1 MSTAIAKK
9 YDALRVEF
17 INGAMTLKELADA
30 HGVNYAGLRKAASRG
45 EWMAERNSLSHK
57 VTSEATQAQTEARIS
72 ELSQFNKDDLAMAK
86 ALRGMAAAVI
96 NQAQAQKRA
105 LPLEE
110 IQRIARIAAE
120 AQKIGRL
127 ALGASTDNHELSGP
141 KQGPI
146 QVSNV
151 PIEEYRE
158 ALKEVLQDY

>member
-57 VTSEATQAQTEARIS
+57 VTSEATQAVTEARIT
-72 ELSQFNKDDLAMAK
+72 ELAEFNQDDLKMAK
-86 ALRGMAAAVI
+86 ALRGLAAQAI
-96 NQAQAQKRA
+96 NRAQAQKQNLTLDDVKKVA
-105 LPLEE
+105 S
-110 IQRIARIAAE
+110 IVSE

-127 ALGASTDNHELSGP
+127 ALGASTDNHELTGP

-151 PIEEYRE
+151 PIEDYKA

>member
-17 INGAMTLKELADA
+17 INGSMTLKELADA

-57 VTSEATQAQTEARIS
+57 VTSEATQAKTEERIS
-72 ELSQFNKDDLAMAK
+72 ELAKFNKDDLAMAK
-86 ALRGMAAAVI
+86 ALRGMAANI
-96 NQAQAQKRA
+96 IKQAQDQKRA

-127 ALGASTDNHELSGP
+127 ALGASTDNHELTGP

-146 QVSNV
+146 QISDV
-151 PIEEYRE
+151 PIEEYKAALRE
-158 ALKEVLQDY
+158 VMEEY